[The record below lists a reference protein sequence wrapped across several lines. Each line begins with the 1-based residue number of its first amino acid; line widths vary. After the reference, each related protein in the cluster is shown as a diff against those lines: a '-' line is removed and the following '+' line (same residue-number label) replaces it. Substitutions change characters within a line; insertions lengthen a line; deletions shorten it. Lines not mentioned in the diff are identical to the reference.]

1 MFQPWR
7 VHDDSFAPQYGHAPA
22 GVPGKLTLTSGLRLK
37 SNEAVTSV
45 PRESAAPA
53 SPGEAAAPLADPFD
67 YSASALAPSGA
78 SSGAPSGD
86 SSLDVAQAGFTG
98 TPSAFPHRATI
109 ERSFGTALPA
119 VAYTD
124 AAAARASSAL
134 GAHGYALGHQV
145 AFASASP
152 DLAVAAHEAAH
163 VMQATSGVHC
173 YGGTG
178 DYEAHADLVAERVV
192 RGESAADLL
201 ASGSVAAPAV
211 RMQTHTAASA
221 SASNP
226 QQQPQGAGGSPAN
239 SPVQRVQAAIA
250 TGSVPAVV
258 ALQRELRN
266 QQNPAQPDANLRE
279 ALKTARY
286 WEMERI
292 AAIRASYAERV
303 AAAHRTTSAQAP
315 ITTTVTSGP
324 HATNVPGAG
333 EELETAMDGECAPFL
348 DALLQGDPQ
357 ERYLHNDPRVTQEVF
372 AAVRLH
378 SSRRG
383 LDQIG
388 HRGEAEDEAREHGGV
403 RTGSWCGA
411 FAYTQAEQ
419 AGGFDSRW
427 SENMAGTGGITG
439 TLAYGG
445 PSAQTWIWIDG
456 AWQRLR
462 DYHAARGSERV
473 YQTVTTSPPA
483 HGIQAGDLC
492 LWDNRGGTQPDH
504 INTVVSFDGR
514 YVVTVGGNQGGSAR
528 NDQSGVSRS
537 GHPFDLT
544 SNPSPN
550 ENRLRDA
557 SGHFID
563 GSDNPHGHK
572 HTRIHG
578 FGRWSI
584 VDYERHVYAISPTR
598 PTAPPSERDLN
609 DRR

>member
-37 SNEAVTSV
+37 SADASA
-45 PRESAAPA
+45 AAPA
-53 SPGEAAAPLADPFD
+53 ASAGEPAAPSAFADPFD

-78 SSGAPSGD
+78 PSGAPAAT
-86 SSLDVAQAGFTG
+86 SSLDIAQAGFTG
-98 TPSAFPHRATI
+98 TPSAFPHRAAI

-211 RMQTHTAASA
+211 RRQQLNAAAS

-226 QQQPQGAGGSPAN
+226 QQQPQGGSGAPAN

-315 ITTTVTSGP
+315 ITTTVTTGP

-333 EELETAMDGECAPFL
+333 EELETAMDRECAPFL

-388 HRGEAEDEAREHGGV
+388 HRGEAEDEARAHGGV

-445 PSAQTWIWIDG
+445 GSTQTWIWVDG

-462 DYHAARGSERV
+462 DYHASRNSERV

-492 LWDNRGGTQPDH
+492 LWDNRGGNQPDH

-514 YVVTVGGNQGGSAR
+514 YVVTVGGNQGGAAR
-528 NDQSGVSRS
+528 SDQSGVSRS

-544 SNPSPN
+544 TNPSPN

-563 GSDNPHGHK
+563 GSDDPHGHK

-598 PTAPPSERDLN
+598 PTAPPSERDLSA
-609 DRR
+609 RR